1 MTVVKGTKQ
10 YPLKIVERRPW
21 LRMIMSFILLT
32 VVVVAV
38 VASFQ
43 LGHHEGTAGQEQTRD
58 DVSRL
63 QNELTKSTQQVE
75 ELQQKLANIN
85 MGAVIDRQA
94 SEDVRQEVIELKNQ
108 LAKLEEENSF
118 YRNLMAPS
126 GNKRGLTFGAVEIV
140 DTDKPRVYNYKVVM
154 QQLATNHTLLKG
166 NLTFTVVGKLLGAEA
181 TFSLNQLSE
190 QVSSDTI
197 RLRFKYFQTIQG
209 EISLP
214 EGFEPERIELV
225 AKSTGNTPVTVEKRF
240 GWLVEEA

>member
-1 MTVVKGTKQ
+1 MAVVKGTKQ
-10 YPLKIVERRPW
+10 YPLKIVEQRPW
-21 LRMIMSFILLT
+21 LRMMMLFILLAA
-32 VVVVAV
+32 VVVTVL
-38 VASFQ
+38 ASFQ
-43 LGHHEGTAGQEQTRD
+43 LGHREGMAGQEKALD

-63 QNELTKSTQQVE
+63 QTELAISTRQTE
-75 ELQQKLANIN
+75 ELQQKIANVN
-85 MGAVIDRQA
+85 TGAVIDRQA

-126 GNKRGLTFGAVEIV
+126 GNKRGLTFGAVEVV

-154 QQLATNHTLLKG
+154 QQLATNHTLLQG
-166 NLTFTVVGKLLGAEA
+166 NLTFTVIGKLFGVEA
-181 TFSLNQLSE
+181 TFSLGQLSE

-209 EISLP
+209 EMSLP

-225 AKSTGNTPVTVEKRF
+225 AKSTGSTPVTVEKRF